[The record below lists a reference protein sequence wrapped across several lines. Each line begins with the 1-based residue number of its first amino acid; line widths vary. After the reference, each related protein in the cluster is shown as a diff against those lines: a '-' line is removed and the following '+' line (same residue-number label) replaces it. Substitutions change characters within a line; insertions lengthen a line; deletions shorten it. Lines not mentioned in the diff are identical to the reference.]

1 MSNPFRADSGSG
13 QQAAGIGMTSQRTRD
28 RLVELLAELSPL
40 DARVLDV
47 MRQIPRHLFVEEAL
61 ASRAYDNVSL
71 PIGHGQTISQ
81 PLTVAQ
87 MTSAL
92 LQGPPLRRV
101 LEIGTGSGYQT
112 AVLAALV
119 PEVVSIERIGA
130 LAAQARR
137 VLRDL
142 RVRNV
147 ALVVGDGS
155 QGSPGKGPYDGILIT
170 AAAATLAPKLFEQLA
185 EEDGRLIAPVGS
197 SEQALRRFTRTA
209 AGLHEERLGAAHFVP
224 LRRGRG

>member
-1 MSNPFRADSGSG
+1 MSSFHPTDSSPARH
-13 QQAAGIGMTSQRTRD
+13 AAGIGMTSQRTRD
-28 RLVELLAELSPL
+28 RLIETLEQLSPL
-40 DARVLDV
+40 DPRVLDV
-47 MRQIPRHLFVEEAL
+47 MRQVPRHLFVEEAL

-119 PEVVSIERIGA
+119 PEVVSIERIAA
-130 LAAQARR
+130 LASRTRR
-137 VLRDL
+137 VLREL
-142 RVRNV
+142 GVRNV
-147 ALVVGDGS
+147 ALVVGDGG
-155 QGSPGKGPYDGILIT
+155 QGLPGKGPYDGILMT
-170 AAAATLAPKLFEQLA
+170 AAAATLSPQLFEQLA
-185 EEDGRLIAPVGS
+185 EGGRLIAPVGAR
-197 SEQALRRFTRTA
+197 EQVLRRFTRTA
-209 AGLHEERLGAAHFVP
+209 GGLHEERLGDAHFVP
-224 LRRGRG
+224 LRRGRS

>member
-1 MSNPFRADSGSG
+1 MNNPFRAGSGSD

-28 RLVELLAELSPL
+28 RLVELLAQLSPL

-47 MRQIPRHLFVEEAL
+47 MRQVPRHLFVEEAL

-101 LEIGTGSGYQT
+101 LEIGTGCGYQT

-155 QGSPGKGPYDGILIT
+155 HGLPAKGPYDGILIT
-170 AAAATLAPKLFEQLA
+170 AAAASLAPALFEQLA
-185 EEDGRLIAPVGS
+185 ENGRLIAPVGS

-209 AGLHEERLGAAHFVP
+209 TGLHEERLGAAHFVP

>member
-1 MSNPFRADSGSG
+1 MSNPFGADAGAASRV
-13 QQAAGIGMTSQRTRD
+13 AGIGMTSQRTRD
-28 RLVELLAELSPL
+28 RLVDSLAQLAPL

-47 MRQIPRHLFVEEAL
+47 MRQVPRHLFVEEAL

-81 PLTVAQ
+81 PLTVAR

-119 PEVVSIERIGA
+119 PEVVSIERIAA
-130 LAAQARR
+130 LAARARR
-137 VLRDL
+137 VLREL
-142 RVRNV
+142 GVRNV

-155 QGSPGKGPYDGILIT
+155 LGLPGKGPYDGILLT
-170 AAAATLAPKLFEQLA
+170 AAAACLPAALFEQLA
-185 EEDGRLIAPVGS
+185 DGGRLIAPVGARD
-197 SEQALRRFTRTA
+197 QVLRRFTRTA
-209 AGLHEERLGAAHFVP
+209 AGLQEERLGAAHFVP
-224 LRRGRG
+224 LLRGRG